1 MKASQV
7 YPGSLGL
14 EVCASIKDVLV
25 VPSFD
30 RITSLNVLVYLMSLI
45 HPPRIPTKTL
55 GFLAQVGRLQRALL
69 DRNKLDRNK
78 EAIQPEEGGMLFEDD
93 ISSDDDSGLEDLF
106 PGLDI

>member
-1 MKASQV
+1 
-7 YPGSLGL
+7 
-14 EVCASIKDVLV
+14 
-25 VPSFD
+25 
-30 RITSLNVLVYLMSLI
+30 MSLI

-55 GFLAQVGRLQRALL
+55 GFLAQVGRLQKAL
-69 DRNKLDRNK
+69 LDRNK